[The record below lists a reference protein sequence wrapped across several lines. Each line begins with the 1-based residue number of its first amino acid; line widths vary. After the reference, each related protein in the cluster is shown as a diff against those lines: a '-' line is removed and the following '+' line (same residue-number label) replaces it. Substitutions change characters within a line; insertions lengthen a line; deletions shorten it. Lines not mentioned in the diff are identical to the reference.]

1 VQADEPGLGAEIAG
15 LASSSPT
22 TTSASTPTSTSTTDH
37 AQSKI
42 LAEIKQDVFGRK
54 GDFITS
60 PEISQVFGEVSPS
73 PDLRAMNEEIR
84 AGLLKSSL
92 LIPLRLNPPWLFFVI
107 NNVHGE
113 QLLAL
118 FLTTEWIAQGR
129 PGRIR
134 LVELGPGRGT
144 LMDDVLRVSVC
155 LS

>member
-1 VQADEPGLGAEIAG
+1 M
-15 LASSSPT
+15 
-22 TTSASTPTSTSTTDH
+22 TDQ

-73 PDLRAMNEEIR
+73 PKLRNMIAMDDGDERMHAE
-84 AGLLKSSL
+84 SL
-92 LIPLRLNPPWLFFVI
+92 SPPVFPPSETPSYFRLVI
-107 NNVHGE
+107 DVYGE